1 MKKIKKIVI
10 VGSGTAGWLSAV
22 FMQQRHYEVILIES
36 PDIPTIGV
44 GESTQPLVTNYLN
57 YCQLKQTDWM
67 PPSSSTY
74 KMGVMFEGW
83 TDHKF
88 MIDSESAAFS
98 QMDATTSKTWGIDE
112 IVIANNMSPV
122 EYMNWFPSYRMATN
136 NKSPKFG
143 KERFNYMHGHS
154 FEPPNAVQWDNVFM
168 QNYLRKVC
176 IERGVKLIKD
186 NVVSA
191 DLDEKGYVK
200 HLITKD
206 NGNIEGD
213 IFIDCTGFSAIL
225 LDKIYDVQWHSIEH
239 MLPNNNAVV
248 VRKKYTNPQQ
258 ECHPYT
264 NAKAMNAGWRWTIP
278 TYHDIS
284 YGYVYSDKYIDKDDA
299 EKELRESINE
309 WDTSALHVP
318 FKAGIRSTIDHKNVI
333 AAGLSAGFVE
343 PLEATSLAFTC
354 TIIGDLNRILFETGD
369 VWEEKW
375 EGFLNKKFNAVFT
388 EIANFIFMHFYAST
402 KNDTEYWRDRHLVE
416 IPENCKNVYNAFKDA
431 PMDPESFQKLM
442 MAKVPLFKFL
452 TPPAPMFSAG
462 HWFQLLYSYGW
473 YQNVNPDISKDAFRY
488 GKYVMDQLSN
498 RIDDVID
505 FFPNHYDYL
514 TEWYKI

>member
-1 MKKIKKIVI
+1 
-10 VGSGTAGWLSAV
+10 
-22 FMQQRHYEVILIES
+22 
-36 PDIPTIGV
+36 
-44 GESTQPLVTNYLN
+44 
-57 YCQLKQTDWM
+57 
-67 PPSSSTY
+67 
-74 KMGVMFEGW
+74 
-83 TDHKF
+83 
-88 MIDSESAAFS
+88 
-98 QMDATTSKTWGIDE
+98 
-112 IVIANNMSPV
+112 
-122 EYMNWFPSYRMATN
+122 
-136 NKSPKFG
+136 
-143 KERFNYMHGHS
+143 MHGHS
-154 FEPPNAVQWDNVFM
+154 IEPPNAVQWDNVFM

-318 FKAGIRSTIDHKNVI
+318 FKAGIRSTIAHKNVI

-473 YQNVNPDISKDAFRY
+473 YQNVNPDISKDALKIANR
-488 GKYVMDQLSN
+488 N
-498 RIDDVID
+498 RINYQLNISMKEFDIMKCNLFKKWDVIVSNPPYVLESEKEYMD
-505 FFPNHYDYL
+505 PNIFYEPDISLFVNDNNPLLY
-514 TEWYKI
+514 YKEIANQATNCLNNKGLLYFEINEKFGSQITHILSEEGFVNIELKKDINDKERMIKAIWK